1 MFERRPTPSV
11 FPLSRLSKRLG
22 LLLLPLVGLGLTAC
36 GPQDS
41 QESKPEVTQETTG
54 TDGSESSETTQLLQT
69 GGDWSCPSEPGQAPS
84 GELVAERIPGSE
96 SQRDEP
102 GLYEGPVWI
111 DGALYF
117 SDFTF
122 VEGFPSRIQRLT
134 PEGEMETVI
143 RDSGSNG
150 LAVDSEGYIMAAT
163 HDLKAIS
170 RYNRETGE
178 RELIWEEYAGEPFN
192 SPNDLTLTR
201 DGRIYFTDPD
211 FQRTAAPGGQPETR
225 VYHLGDEGIEVVESG
240 IINPN
245 GVALSPDEQTLY
257 VAGGEEEG
265 VLRAYDLNE
274 QGMPS
279 GHRDLASLSIP
290 DGMAIDCLGNIYT
303 TEHAAQ
309 RARVFSPEGEQLA
322 EIRVD
327 ANITNAAFGGPERKT
342 LYLTGQGTV
351 WRLELDV
358 AGYPY

>member
-1 MFERRPTPSV
+1 MFEQRPTHTA
-11 FPLSRLSKRLG
+11 FPLSGLSKTLG
-22 LLLLPLVGLGLTAC
+22 LLLLPLAVLGLTAC
-36 GPQDS
+36 DS
-41 QESKPEVTQETTG
+41 RKSEMNAQREAPGSNDAKSYETAP
-54 TDGSESSETTQLLQT
+54 LLQSAD
-69 GGDWSCPSEPGQAPS
+69 DWRCPSDPGKAPS
-84 GELVAERIPGSE
+84 GQLVAERIPGSA

-111 DGALYF
+111 AGALYF

-122 VEGFPSRIQRLT
+122 SEGFPSRIQRLT
-134 PEGEMETVI
+134 PDGKMETVI
-143 RDSGSNG
+143 EDSGSNG
-150 LAVDSEGYIMAAT
+150 LAVDAEGYIMAAT

-170 RYNRETGE
+170 RYHPQSGE
-178 RELIWEEYAGEPFN
+178 REIIWNEYAGEPFN

-201 DGRIYFTDPD
+201 NGHMYFTDPD

-225 VYHLGDEGIEVVESG
+225 VYHLGVEGIEVVESG
-240 IINPN
+240 IVNPN
-245 GVALSPDEQTLY
+245 GVALSPDQQTLY

-265 VLRAYDLNE
+265 VLRAYELNA

-309 RARVFSPEGEQLA
+309 RARVFSPQGEQLA